1 MKRLLF
7 HAWLCA
13 AFLSATGLKADDAA
27 VEQQL
32 NDVYT
37 QLRHT
42 LTPAEK
48 ESLKQEEV
56 QWLNQRDRFS
66 RDDPRR
72 TAMTEERIRVLQS
85 RLSGGTRPP
94 QTGDATPPPQT
105 SGASTSPD
113 GQYALTALASAGG
126 GQGDDIDLMTTDGKL
141 VLSVAS
147 AAQYGFK
154 AYWSEDSRHLVVL
167 VPGRSGGRMRDTMFL
182 VQKVSEDWKTLDY
195 GLPGSAEKVTFLSW
209 SSARTARLRSD
220 GAEVTM
226 TFPEPTKF
234 VFRVGRFADIT
245 LETRQGEERIT
256 YESGDKQGSE
266 TLLDS
271 PVTLIAPLTW
281 ETRKGTRFQLK
292 KLDHPVIN
300 DANRKIN
307 SGDWKLTV
315 SGNGDEYNS
324 LKQNLGETAR
334 IEYYGE
340 IALEAIGK

>member
-1 MKRLLF
+1 MKRLFF
-7 HAWLCA
+7 HALLCA
-13 AFLSATGLKADDAA
+13 ASLLATGMKADDAV
-27 VEQQL
+27 VEQRL

-37 QLRHT
+37 QLRRT

-66 RDDPRR
+66 RGDPRR

-85 RLSGGTRPP
+85 RLSGATPRP
-94 QTGDATPPPQT
+94 QTSDATPPPET
-105 SGASTSPD
+105 TGASTSPD
-113 GQYALTALASAGG
+113 GKYAVTALASAAG

-141 VLSVAS
+141 LLSVTS
-147 AAQYGFK
+147 GAQYGFK

-167 VPGRSGGRMRDTMFL
+167 IPARFSGRMHDTMFL
-182 VQKVSEDWKTLDY
+182 LQKVSGDWKTLTY
-195 GLPGSAEKVTFLSW
+195 AIQGSAEKVTFLSW
-209 SSARTARLRSD
+209 PSTRTARLRSD
-220 GAEVTM
+220 GAEITM

-234 VFRVGRFADIT
+234 MFRVGRFADIT
-245 LETRQGEERIT
+245 LETRQGEERVT
-256 YESGDKQGSE
+256 YESGDKQSSD

-271 PVTLIAPLTW
+271 PVTLTAPMTW
-281 ETRKGTRFQLK
+281 ETPRGTRFQLK

-315 SGNGDEYNS
+315 SGTGDEYNS

-340 IALEAIGK
+340 VALEAIGK

>member
-1 MKRLLF
+1 MAVLTTELLILRKPAFAPGSKWAYCQSGINTAGRIAEVVTGEPLDKLLERRLFGPL
-7 HAWLCA
+7 
-13 AFLSATGLKADDAA
+13 G
-27 VEQQL
+27 
-32 NDVYT
+32 
-37 QLRHT
+37 
-42 LTPAEK
+42 
-48 ESLKQEEV
+48 
-56 QWLNQRDRFS
+56 
-66 RDDPRR
+66 
-72 TAMTEERIRVLQS
+72 
-85 RLSGGTRPP
+85 
-94 QTGDATPPPQT
+94 
-105 SGASTSPD
+105 
-113 GQYALTALASAGG
+113 
-126 GQGDDIDLMTTDGKL
+126 
-141 VLSVAS
+141 
-147 AAQYGFK
+147 
-154 AYWSEDSRHLVVL
+154 
-167 VPGRSGGRMRDTMFL
+167 MRDTMFL

-226 TFPEPTKF
+226 TFPEPAKF

-256 YESGDKQGSE
+256 YESGEKQGSE

>member
-7 HAWLCA
+7 RALLCA
-13 AFLSATGLKADDAA
+13 ASLLATELKADDAA
-27 VEQQL
+27 VEQRL

-42 LTPAEK
+42 LTPTEK
-48 ESLKQEEV
+48 EALKQEEV

-66 RDDPRR
+66 RGDLRR
-72 TAMTEERIRVLQS
+72 TAMTEERIRVLRS
-85 RLSGGTRPP
+85 RLAGATPPP

-113 GQYALTALASAGG
+113 GQYAITALASAGG
-126 GQGDDIDLMTTDGKL
+126 EQGDDIDLMTTDGKL
-141 VLSVAS
+141 LLSVTS
-147 AAQYGFK
+147 GAQYGFK

-167 VPGRSGGRMRDTMFL
+167 VPARYSGRMRDTMFL
-182 VQKVSEDWKTLDY
+182 VQKVSEDWRTLGY
-195 GLPGSAEKVTFLSW
+195 TIQGSAEKVTFLSW
-209 SSARTARLRSD
+209 SSARAARLRSD

-234 VFRVGRFADIT
+234 IFRVGRFADIT
-245 LETRQGEERIT
+245 LETKQGAERVT

-271 PVTLIAPLTW
+271 PVTLTAPLTW

-307 SGDWKLTV
+307 SGDWKLIV